1 MTEDRSEKMPAS
13 DRITRARHR
22 RTRRAYADQ
31 QEHQRIYFLDELS
44 SHASTS
50 IEFLI
55 SALISGTLI
64 GAGFRFNQLVL
75 IIAGTLL
82 APRMAPVLGL
92 AMGSILGQVRTVV
105 RVFLNLVILIVII
118 MVTSGIIGGMGS
130 GQDVFEGII
139 LQYTRINLLDFAF
152 IVFGTVVL
160 AILVVQDG
168 VFSPLPSAVVA
179 YEILLP
185 LGACAVGIMGMQQGI
200 WLGAL
205 LNFALH
211 TSWAVAAGMVVF
223 LVMGF
228 RPVSSGVRTYAF
240 AVLIMSCIVIL
251 SLLSL
256 GGSILLGMPSSTPA
270 VVVSPPTLSPT
281 SVPSMTPTPL
291 PPVTETLIIET
302 STPPPP
308 SETPRPSTAT
318 PAPSLGVIVGTG
330 GLGVV
335 MRDAPNGVRVGGL
348 FDGAEVEIIGGPVEI
363 EATIWMQ
370 IRTRDGIEG
379 WVLSGFLATA
389 TPAP

>member
-130 GQDVFEGII
+130 GQEVFEGII

-228 RPVSSGVRTYAF
+228 RPVSSGARTYAF
-240 AVLIMSCIVIL
+240 AVLIMSGIVIL

>member
-1 MTEDRSEKMPAS
+1 MTEDRSEKLPKR
-13 DRITRARHR
+13 DRITRARKR
-22 RTRRAYADQ
+22 RARKAYADQ
-31 QEHQRIYFLDELS
+31 QEDQRIYFLDELS
-44 SHASTS
+44 SQASTS

-118 MVTSGIIGGMGS
+118 LVASGIIGGMGS
-130 GQDVFEGII
+130 GQEVFEGII
-139 LQYTRINLLDFAF
+139 FQYTRINLLDFALV
-152 IVFGTVVL
+152 VFGSVVL

-168 VFSPLPSAVVA
+168 VFSPLPNAAVA

-185 LGACAVGIMGMQQGI
+185 LGAFAVGIMGMQQEI

-211 TSWAVAAGMVVF
+211 ISWSIASGMVVF

-228 RPVSSGVRTYAF
+228 RPVSSGARSYAF
-240 AVLIMSCIVIL
+240 AVLIMSAIVIL

-270 VVVSPPTLSPT
+270 VLASSPT
-281 SVPSMTPTPL
+281 PSATSAPSMTHTPT

-302 STPPPP
+302 STQPAP
-308 SETPRPSTAT
+308 SETPRPSTPT

-348 FDGAEVEIIGGPVEI
+348 FDGAEVEIIGGPIEI
-363 EATIWMQ
+363 ESSIWMQ
-370 IRTRDGIEG
+370 IRTREGNEG
-379 WVLSGFLATA
+379 WVLTGFLATV